1 MWSKLWWFEP
11 QNQQVTK
18 AVKQDNQNN
27 KNKRQQLGDEV
38 ECWWR
43 TSPKEK
49 KKLRGWLTCTPNKA
63 IYYKIK
69 TSQSRNFVT

>member
-49 KKLRGWLTCTPNKA
+49 KKNYEDDSHVHQIRQST
-63 IYYKIK
+63 IK
-69 TSQSRNFVT
+69 